1 MKLMFKIEPYPKR
14 TAQIV
19 SRGRFPHAV
28 KNEKTRVFE
37 QSINTLARSMYKNAP
52 LSCPLS
58 VRITF
63 YLSKPKSCAKRVYP
77 AVKPDIDNFCK
88 SFLDGCNGVIWE
100 DDSLICELT
109 ARKEY
114 STSSGF
120 IVLEVQPIESLLYP
134 ALWAN
139 DQ

>member
-1 MKLMFKIEPYPKR
+1 MKLTFKIEPYPKR

-37 QSINTLARSMYKNAP
+37 ESIRILAKSMFKGEMFRDAI
-52 LSCPLS
+52 S
-58 VRITF
+58 VKVTF
-63 YLSKPKSCAKRVYP
+63 FLSKPKSCSKRVFP
-77 AVKPDIDNFCK
+77 NVKPDIDNFCK

-100 DDSLICELT
+100 DDSLICELI

-114 STSSGF
+114 STYGGF
-120 IVLEVQPIESLLYP
+120 IVLEIQPIESLLYP
-134 ALWAN
+134 TLWAN
-139 DQ
+139 D